1 MAGDLFLTS
10 LKAHGYGIIAITAIQ
25 LLAAAFLKAHLSQ
38 ATYKIAVVVRAALT
52 QAVYRKSLNLHIS
65 AVEASTG
72 AATSHIEIDVQRL
85 TASPAVIKSGP
96 NADSIES
103 MQA

>member
-1 MAGDLFLTS
+1 M
-10 LKAHGYGIIAITAIQ
+10 TAVQ
-25 LLAAAFLKAHLSQ
+25 LLATAFLKAHLSQ

-85 TASPAVIKSGP
+85 APSPRVLKLLSD
-96 NADSIES
+96 ADSIES